1 MGLRDWREQEDA
13 LAADIL
19 LDDIVVD
26 EVKLADYRPL
36 AAERRIHRDGFIG
49 KAYRYPD
56 SFKKGQTVKVRE
68 KQTQVIIFEDTVI
81 WKTANKNTCD
91 FDIVR
96 IE

>member
-1 MGLRDWREQEDA
+1 MQFNIWGCCYEQEDA

-36 AAERRIHRDGFIG
+36 AAERHIHRDGFVG
-49 KAYRYPD
+49 KAYRYPA

-68 KQTQVIIFEDTVI
+68 KQTQTIIFEDTVS
-81 WKTANKNTCD
+81 
-91 FDIVR
+91 
-96 IE
+96 